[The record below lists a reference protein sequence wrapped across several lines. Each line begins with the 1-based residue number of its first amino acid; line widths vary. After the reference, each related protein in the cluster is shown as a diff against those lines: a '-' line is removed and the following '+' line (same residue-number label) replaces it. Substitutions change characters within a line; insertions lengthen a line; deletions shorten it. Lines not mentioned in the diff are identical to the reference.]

1 MRSSQALGR
10 SVFPVVA
17 FLALASSAPAQQIL
31 EVYADSL
38 TTYLPGA
45 TAVNGV
51 RPLVSQRGV
60 NIDGSWRSSPGLAMQ
75 LAGNPSEN
83 AWIGKQTD
91 GPMRIDV
98 GAYEATEIDLAL
110 PTTGLQFSFG
120 RTFNS
125 LQVNSGGSSIS
136 SDGVCGINWA
146 STAMPE
152 IVLYTHP
159 SDSTKDV
166 VYLVYGADRFVE
178 FKRTTDGG
186 SNQFKGKNG
195 AAGAFD
201 YAANGAAA
209 DTYTLTDQVG
219 NRFVFFG
226 FDGASGV
233 AAGQLWK
240 MIDPAGTVAYVGEG
254 RVGG

>member
-17 FLALASSAPAQQIL
+17 FLALAASAPAQQIL

-38 TTYLPGA
+38 TTYLPAA

-51 RPLVSQRGV
+51 RPLVSERGV
-60 NIDGSWRSSPGLAMQ
+60 NIDGSWRSSHGLAMQ

-83 AWIGKQTD
+83 AWTGKQTD

-98 GAYEATEIDLAL
+98 GGYAPMDMDVAL
-110 PTTGLQFSFG
+110 PTTGLQFAFG

-136 SDGVCGINWA
+136 SNWVCGINWA

-166 VYLVYGADRFVE
+166 VYLVYGADRFLE
-178 FKRTTDGG
+178 
-186 SNQFKGKNG
+186 
-195 AAGAFD
+195 
-201 YAANGAAA
+201 
-209 DTYTLTDQVG
+209 
-219 NRFVFFG
+219 
-226 FDGASGV
+226 
-233 AAGQLWK
+233 
-240 MIDPAGTVAYVGEG
+240 
-254 RVGG
+254 